1 VERLRVE
8 RLPLPPGALHQSLE
22 PLRSAN
28 RLEEAVAREEGM
40 VDEAGVHGVLQPVE
54 GFEEETWPGPARV
67 DANALRLSHAGLE
80 PVTLQ
85 FPEGVFSALRR
96 SPDEFARELRLAAAI
111 HWYGRGEVSQEK
123 ACLAGAPIVVPE
135 AVAREVLRWGE
146 DDPARR
152 ALAWDLGA
160 GESVVLGWALA
171 HPGVTAVI
179 EDLAARRCAQALRL
193 PVRGTLGLVLTA
205 RSRGSIPSARRVL
218 GELREAGMYL
228 SDAVADRALA
238 LVGE

>member
-1 VERLRVE
+1 L
-8 RLPLPPGALHQSLE
+8 A
-22 PLRSAN
+22 
-28 RLEEAVAREEGM
+28 EAVVNASPLIYLSS
-40 VDEAGVHGVLQPVE
+40 AGHL
-54 GFEEETWPGPARV
+54 
-67 DANALRLSHAGLE
+67 DLL
-80 PVTLQ
+80 
-85 FPEGVFSALRR
+85 
-96 SPDEFARELRLAAAI
+96 
-111 HWYGRGEVSQEK
+111 
-123 ACLAGAPIVVPE
+123 CLAGAPIVVPE

-152 ALAWDLGA
+152 ALANVQWLRTVPDPPVPAAITAWDLGA

-179 EDLAARRCAQALRL
+179 DDLAARRCAQALRL